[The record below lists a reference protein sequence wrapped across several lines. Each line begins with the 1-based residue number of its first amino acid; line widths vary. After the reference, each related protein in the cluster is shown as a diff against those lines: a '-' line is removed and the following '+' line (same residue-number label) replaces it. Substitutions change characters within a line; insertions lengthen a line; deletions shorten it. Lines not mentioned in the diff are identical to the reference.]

1 MRPDTELIRI
11 IFFMTNNTPTQLR
24 IGIPKGSL
32 QETTRKLFDLAGY
45 DLRISGRS
53 YYPGI
58 DDPQLQC
65 ILIRPQEMARYVE
78 QGVLDCAITGLDWIL
93 ETGADVAELADLKAP
108 WPNYGTVRWVM
119 ASKEG
124 SPFSHVKD
132 LQGKR
137 IATEAVGMTRRFLE
151 QHGVSA
157 EMEFSWGATEVKPP
171 ILADA
176 IVDVSETG
184 SSLRA
189 NNLKVMHV
197 VLESTPRLIA
207 NHASLADDWK
217 KGKIERLLMLLK
229 GAIAASTRVTL
240 AMNVPKDRVAEVI
253 GLLPALATPTVSTLA
268 DENWVDISTVV
279 EEKLV
284 RDLIPQ
290 LYAAGARGI
299 IEMPINKI
307 IE

>member
-1 MRPDTELIRI
+1 
-11 IFFMTNNTPTQLR
+11 MTNDTTPQLR

-32 QETTRKLFDLAGY
+32 QETTKKLFTLAGY

-58 DDPQLQC
+58 DDPELQC

-119 ASKEG
+119 ASKED
-124 SPFSHVKD
+124 SPFNHVKD

-290 LYAAGARGI
+290 LYEAGARGI